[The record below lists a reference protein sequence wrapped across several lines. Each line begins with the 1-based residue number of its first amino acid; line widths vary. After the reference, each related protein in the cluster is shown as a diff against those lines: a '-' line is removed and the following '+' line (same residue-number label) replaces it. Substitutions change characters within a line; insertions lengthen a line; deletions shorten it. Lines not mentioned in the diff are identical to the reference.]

1 MSDLEIGDVR
11 YLNKTP
17 VAVKSIQDEGYAKF
31 VTVQWF
37 EETTLREETVHESSL
52 LILPVYPSY
61 LDYLKFLEHHDMLCD
76 TGSSDTLTEFMLN
89 DAVTSLEKSL
99 AKYNISHD
107 EIVDAVYDV
116 MRDLEDS
123 FKYLEDCNYADG
135 YEAAVL
141 EAKHLNEDVG
151 KRMMQDVLEV
161 AEERK
166 GN

>member
-1 MSDLEIGDVR
+1 MSDLKIGDVR
-11 YLNKTP
+11 YFNKKLVT
-17 VAVKSIQDEGYAKF
+17 VKSIKDEGYAKF
-31 VTVQWF
+31 ITVQWF
-37 EETTLREETVHESSL
+37 EGTTLHEKTTHESNL
-52 LILPVYPSY
+52 QTLPEYPAY
-61 LDYLKFLEHHDMLCD
+61 QDYLKFLEHHDMLCD

-89 DAVTSLEKSL
+89 DAVSSLEKSL
-99 AKYNISHD
+99 AKYNIPHD
-107 EIVDAVYDV
+107 VIVDAVYDV

-141 EAKHLNEDVG
+141 EAKYLNEDVG